1 VKEKGIFDVLDA
13 NFLRLKN
20 DPDHIEPEGVTG
32 PLEAR
37 YPDFGRSTQLA
48 LLSPVDRAHRSTEI
62 VRRTRLYFD
71 ERDGPAGALA
81 LRSGRDQ
88 VDVATAI
95 PEAPLGDLPTVNREP
110 SLRDSFAFA
119 SHDLPRCRHAG
130 NVEALPA
137 GSPSLGCDRKRSFA
151 CSLVTSRH
159 LIALALVCLSAA
171 SLRAQ
176 MPLTADQTEAR
187 EIFKEMIEI
196 NSSYKGGSTT
206 PVAHAVARRF
216 LAAGFPAS
224 DVRVLGPTGDKDSS
238 VVVRMEG
245 TSKSIKPILLIAHID
260 VVEALRSDWSLDPY
274 KLTEQDGFFYG
285 RGTSDI
291 KDGAATL
298 VEALLRLKRNQVVP
312 RRTLILALTAGEE
325 GGGGYNGMDWL
336 LKNHR
341 DLMDAAFALNVDS
354 GDPVIQNGKRLLRGV
369 QTSEKLYQSFSLE
382 VTNKGGHS
390 SLPTPDNAI
399 TQLSDAIGR
408 VSRFQFPVRL
418 TETTRVFFERLADIQ
433 SGQVASDMRAISKD
447 AHDSAAAARL
457 SISPT
462 FNAQLRTTCVPTMI
476 EGGHAP
482 NALPQ
487 RARAVVNC
495 RIMPGE
501 SATQIRTELIRVV
514 ADDSVHVT
522 PINDGSAIPASPSP
536 LVPEVMAPVEKI
548 TRRLWPGVPVIP
560 QMETGATD
568 GAYLR
573 AAGIP
578 TYGVSGVFI
587 DIDDIRA
594 HGRDER
600 IIVRSFYDG
609 VEYIYQLVKE
619 VAAGT
624 R

>member
-1 VKEKGIFDVLDA
+1 MISHPIV
-13 NFLRLKN
+13 
-20 DPDHIEPEGVTG
+20 
-32 PLEAR
+32 
-37 YPDFGRSTQLA
+37 A
-48 LLSPVDRAHRSTEI
+48 LGL
-62 VRRTRLYFD
+62 L
-71 ERDGPAGALA
+71 
-81 LRSGRDQ
+81 
-88 VDVATAI
+88 
-95 PEAPLGDLPTVNREP
+95 
-110 SLRDSFAFA
+110 
-119 SHDLPRCRHAG
+119 
-130 NVEALPA
+130 
-137 GSPSLGCDRKRSFA
+137 
-151 CSLVTSRH
+151 
-159 LIALALVCLSAA
+159 CLSAVP
-171 SLRAQ
+171 LNAQ
-176 MPLTADQTEAR
+176 TTLTSDQTEAR
-187 EIFKEMIEI
+187 EIFRELIEI

-206 PVAHAVARRF
+206 PAAHAIARRF

-224 DVRVLGPTGDKDSS
+224 DVRVLGPDGDKDSS
-238 VVVRMEG
+238 VVVRMQG
-245 TSKSIKPILLIAHID
+245 TSKTLKPILLIAHLD

-274 KLTEQDGFFYG
+274 TLTERDGFFYG

-298 VEALLRLKRNQVVP
+298 AEALLRMKRNHVVP
-312 RRTLILALTAGEE
+312 ARTLILALTAGEE

-341 DLMDAAFALNVDS
+341 DLIDAAFALNVDA
-354 GDPVIQNGKRLLRGV
+354 GDPEIQNGKRLLRGV
-369 QTSEKLYQSFSLE
+369 QTSEKLYQSFALE

-399 TQLSDAIGR
+399 AQLADAIGR
-408 VSRFQFPVRL
+408 VSRFRFPVRL

-447 AHDSAAAARL
+447 PNDSASAAHL
-457 SISPT
+457 SMSPI

-501 SATQIRTELIRVV
+501 TPAEIRAALVRVV
-514 ADDSVHVT
+514 ADDSVHIT
-522 PINDGSAIPASPSP
+522 PINDGSAIPARPSP
-536 LVPEVMAPVEKI
+536 LTPEVMVPVENV

-560 QMETGATD
+560 LMETGATD

-573 AAGIP
+573 AVGIP

-600 IIVRSFYDG
+600 ILVRSFYDG
-609 VEYIYQLVKE
+609 VDYTYALIRE
-619 VAAGT
+619 VAGVG